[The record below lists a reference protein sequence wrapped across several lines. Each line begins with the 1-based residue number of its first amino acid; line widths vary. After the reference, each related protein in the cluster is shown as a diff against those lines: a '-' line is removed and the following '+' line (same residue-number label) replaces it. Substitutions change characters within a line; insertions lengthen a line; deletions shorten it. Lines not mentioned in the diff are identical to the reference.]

1 MIGNMSVSDRWRGVW
16 LQGLSSVELIGA
28 TRRDVERVHRALQQ
42 RRGCG
47 VYQAVPLELRA
58 AAEGIGHQRH
68 LQVRAAAR
76 AGMAGMP
83 SAVIDDLERVRVERP
98 LERLAQ
104 LRNDLRIHGGAA
116 AAGAGALRPC
126 SHSTCQ
132 VMNAKVRIA
141 SPNSLKYTQERSL
154 APYATARLRAPR
166 SA

>member
-1 MIGNMSVSDRWRGVW
+1 MVGNTSLSDRWRGVW
-16 LQGLSSVELIGA
+16 LQAGRSHELIGA
-28 TRRDVERVHRALQQ
+28 ARRDVECVHGALQQ
-42 RRGCG
+42 RTRRS

-58 AAEGIGHQRH
+58 AAEGVCHQRH

-83 SAVIDDLERVRVERP
+83 CAVIDDLEHVRAERP
-98 LERLAQ
+98 LERGTQ
-104 LRNDLRIHGGAA
+104 LRDDRRIHGGAA

-154 APYATARLRAPR
+154 APYATA
-166 SA
+166 